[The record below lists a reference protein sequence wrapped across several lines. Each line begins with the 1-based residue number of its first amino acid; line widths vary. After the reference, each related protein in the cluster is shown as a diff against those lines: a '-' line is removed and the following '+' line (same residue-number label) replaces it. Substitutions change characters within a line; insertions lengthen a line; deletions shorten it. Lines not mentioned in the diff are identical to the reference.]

1 MPTTEVETSNADL
14 PIKGQEKSRHRGSR
28 FDAERCERL
37 SVHPRARR
45 IWREGIT
52 KK

>member
-1 MPTTEVETSNADL
+1 MPTTEVETINADL
-14 PIKGQEKSRHRGSR
+14 TIKGQRNRDTGLPLRRRAGEH
-28 FDAERCERL
+28 L
-37 SVHPRARR
+37 SIHPRARR